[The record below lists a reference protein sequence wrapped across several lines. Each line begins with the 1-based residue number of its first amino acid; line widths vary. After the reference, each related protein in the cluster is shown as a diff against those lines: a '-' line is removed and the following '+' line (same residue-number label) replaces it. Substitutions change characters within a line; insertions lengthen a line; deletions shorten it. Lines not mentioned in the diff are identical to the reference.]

1 MSEGRRSR
9 PKCTRADTRR
19 AIVTSVRFFL
29 ACWLAVFA
37 LQSADVF
44 ALVAPDGCF
53 EVSESNESD
62 DGCPDQGCTRCLC
75 GARIPAPVTT
85 TMTTSLEPPPAFAPP
100 AFLPPATSASPRRIL
115 HVPKSA

>member
-1 MSEGRRSR
+1 MS
-9 PKCTRADTRR
+9 P
-19 AIVTSVRFFL
+19 VRILL

-53 EVSESNESD
+53 EASETEQSD
-62 DGCPDQGCTRCLC
+62 DGCPEQGCTRCLC

-85 TMTTSLEPPPAFAPP
+85 TMTMSLEAPPACAPP
-100 AFLPPATSASPRRIL
+100 AFLAPATSAAPSRIL
-115 HVPKSA
+115 HVPKFS

>member
-1 MSEGRRSR
+1 VA
-9 PKCTRADTRR
+9 P
-19 AIVTSVRFFL
+19 VRLFL

-53 EVSESNESD
+53 DVSEGNESD
-62 DGCPDQGCTRCLC
+62 DNCPDQGCTRCLC

-85 TMTTSLEPPPAFAPP
+85 TMTMSLEPPSAFAPP
-100 AFLPPATSASPRRIL
+100 AFRTPATSAAPRRIL

>member
-1 MSEGRRSR
+1 VA
-9 PKCTRADTRR
+9 P
-19 AIVTSVRFFL
+19 VRFLL

-53 EVSESNESD
+53 EASETTERD
-62 DGCPDQGCTRCLC
+62 DSCPDQGCTRCLC

-85 TMTTSLEPPPAFAPP
+85 TMTMSLEPPPPCAPP